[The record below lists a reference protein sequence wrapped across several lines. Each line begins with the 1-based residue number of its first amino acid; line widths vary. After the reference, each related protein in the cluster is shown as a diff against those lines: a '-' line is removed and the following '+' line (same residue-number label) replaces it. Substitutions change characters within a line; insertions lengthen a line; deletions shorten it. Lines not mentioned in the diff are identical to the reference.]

1 MISIT
6 IITLSYHDKFPPAL
20 AISSL
25 IIGETHKKKNIFG
38 NIKFNK

>member
-25 IIGETHKKKNIFG
+25 IIGETHKKNIFG